1 LEKIYTGSDADLNAL
16 KGGTVAVV
24 GYGSQGRAHAMNMR
38 DSGLDVIVGA
48 RPGGP
53 AERKAKAGGF
63 SVVSIED
70 AVKQASLVSLLTPDL
85 AHRQVYAELIAPN
98 LRAGGTL
105 VVAHGFSVLYG
116 EISPRED
123 IDVVLVAPKGP
134 GDLVRREFEIGRG
147 VPALFAVHQDA
158 TGNARAR
165 ALAYAAAIGGTVG
178 GVIETT
184 FREETETDLFGEQA
198 VLCGGA
204 TELVTA
210 GFETL
215 VKAGYKPEVAYFEC
229 LHELKLIVDLLYE
242 GGIAK
247 MHAFISDTAK
257 YGDLV
262 SGPRVVNDETRA
274 RMQEVLEDIQ
284 NGTFARNWI
293 DENASGRKQYDA
305 MMQADLDQPIEK
317 VGARLR
323 HNMAWLNTAPKTEAA

>member
-1 LEKIYTGSDADLNAL
+1 MEKIYTGSDADLNVL

-48 RPGGP
+48 RSGGP
-53 AERKAKAGGF
+53 AERKAKADGF
-63 SVVSIED
+63 NVVSIED

-85 AHRQVYAELIAPN
+85 AHKQVYAEQIAPN

-116 EISPRED
+116 EIAPRAD

-147 VPALFAVHQDA
+147 VPALFAVHQDS

-165 ALAYAAAIGGTVG
+165 ALAYADAIGGTVG

-215 VKAGYKPEVAYFEC
+215 VTAGYKPEVAYFEC